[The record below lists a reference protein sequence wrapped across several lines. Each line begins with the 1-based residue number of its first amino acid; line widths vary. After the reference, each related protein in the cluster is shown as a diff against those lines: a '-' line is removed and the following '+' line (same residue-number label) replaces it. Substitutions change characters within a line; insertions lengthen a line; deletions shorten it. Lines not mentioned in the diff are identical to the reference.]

1 MCEKP
6 PCLGTGEFNLGS
18 GICKACPFKAECE
31 KVLDD
36 KLSVDSESSKRW
48 QQQRKRLNH
57 SCNGLDGVLEW
68 AAL

>member
-36 KLSVDSESSKRW
+36 KLSVDSESSKR
-48 QQQRKRLNH
+48 
-57 SCNGLDGVLEW
+57 
-68 AAL
+68 